1 MKSRKIIKLVVG
13 SLTGGALI
21 LSGLAL
27 QNVVTPTASQNQTN
41 TVQAQ
46 GTASE
51 FEETIMKAV
60 EKAKDSVVSIQN
72 YQKESQ
78 QNNLYG
84 YGTGGENQVDLED
97 PSASQKLAGEGSGVI
112 YKIDGDSAYL
122 VTNNHVVENADSLK
136 VKLADG
142 TTEDG
147 ELVGRDAVSDLAVVK
162 ISSKNV
168 KSAIKFADSD
178 ATKVGSI
185 AIAIG
190 SPLGS
195 KFSNSVTQGII
206 SGQSRIVPMDLDK
219 DGQADIE
226 TTLIQTSAAINPG
239 NSGGALLNKD
249 GDLVGINSSK
259 FSNVDVEGMGFA
271 IPSKEVQRVIAQ
283 LEKDG
288 KVTRPFIGIRQ
299 NDLAN
304 ITSRSKTEIL
314 KLKSDQTDGVVVTD
328 TVKGS
333 PAETAGLKKYDV
345 ITKIGDKEIKNIL
358 ELRRELY
365 AYNVG
370 DKVELTVLREG
381 KETKVQVTLGAQPE
395 QQSNNNLQQ
404 YQQGQQGQQGQGQE
418 QENGQEGQE
427 GQTPR
432 LPFPGQR

>member
-27 QNVVTPTASQNQTN
+27 QNVVTPTASQNQTD

-84 YGTGGENQVDLED
+84 YGTGGEHQVDLED

-112 YKIDGDSAYL
+112 YKIDGDTAYL

-206 SGQSRIVPMDLDK
+206 SGQSRIVPMDLNK

-288 KVTRPFIGIRQ
+288 KVTRPFIGISQ

-314 KLKSDQTDGVVVTD
+314 KLKSDQTDGVVVTN
-328 TVKGS
+328 TAKGS

-370 DKVELTVLREG
+370 DKVELTVFREG

-404 YQQGQQGQQGQGQE
+404 YQQGQQGQGQE
-418 QENGQEGQE
+418 QENGQE

>member
-27 QNVVTPTASQNQTN
+27 QNVVTPTASQNQTD

-46 GTASE
+46 GSASE

-112 YKIDGDSAYL
+112 YKIDGDTAYL

-288 KVTRPFIGIRQ
+288 KVTRPFIGISQ

-404 YQQGQQGQQGQGQE
+404 YQQGQQGQGQE
-418 QENGQEGQE
+418 QENGQE

>member
-51 FEETIMKAV
+51 FEETVMKAV

-84 YGTGGENQVDLED
+84 YGKGGENQVDLED

-112 YKIDGDSAYL
+112 YKIDGDTAYL

-206 SGQSRIVPMDLDK
+206 SGQSRIVPMDLNK

-288 KVTRPFIGIRQ
+288 KVTRPFIGISQ

-404 YQQGQQGQQGQGQE
+404 YQQGQQGQGQE
-418 QENGQEGQE
+418 QENGQE

>member
-206 SGQSRIVPMDLDK
+206 SGQSRIVPMDLNK

-288 KVTRPFIGIRQ
+288 KVTRPFIGISQ

-314 KLKSDQTDGVVVTD
+314 KLKSDQTYGVVVTD

-404 YQQGQQGQQGQGQE
+404 YQQGQQGQGQE
-418 QENGQEGQE
+418 KENGQE

>member
-27 QNVVTPTASQNQTN
+27 QNVVTPTASQNQTD

-112 YKIDGDSAYL
+112 YKIDGDTAYL

-206 SGQSRIVPMDLDK
+206 SGQSRIVPMDLNK

-288 KVTRPFIGIRQ
+288 KVTRPFIGISQ

-314 KLKSDQTDGVVVTD
+314 KLKSDQSDGVVVTD
-328 TVKGS
+328 TAKGS

-404 YQQGQQGQQGQGQE
+404 YQQGQQGQGQE
-418 QENGQEGQE
+418 QENGQE

>member
-27 QNVVTPTASQNQTN
+27 QNVVTPTASQNQTD

-97 PSASQKLAGEGSGVI
+97 PSASQNLAGEGSGVI
-112 YKIDGDSAYL
+112 YKIDGDTAYL

-206 SGQSRIVPMDLDK
+206 SGQSRIVPMDLNK

-288 KVTRPFIGIRQ
+288 KVTRPFIGISQ

-404 YQQGQQGQQGQGQE
+404 YQQGQQGQGQE

>member
-1 MKSRKIIKLVVG
+1 MKSRKFIKLVVG

-27 QNVVTPTASQNQTN
+27 QNVVTPTASQNQTD

-112 YKIDGDSAYL
+112 YKIDGDTAYL

-147 ELVGRDAVSDLAVVK
+147 ELVGRDAVSDLAVV
-162 ISSKNV
+162 N
-168 KSAIKFADSD
+168 
-178 ATKVGSI
+178 
-185 AIAIG
+185 
-190 SPLGS
+190 
-195 KFSNSVTQGII
+195 
-206 SGQSRIVPMDLDK
+206 K

-288 KVTRPFIGIRQ
+288 KVTRPFIGISQ

-404 YQQGQQGQQGQGQE
+404 YQQGQQGQGQE
-418 QENGQEGQE
+418 QENGQE

>member
-27 QNVVTPTASQNQTN
+27 QNVVTPTASQNQTD

-112 YKIDGDSAYL
+112 YKIDGDTAYL

-206 SGQSRIVPMDLDK
+206 SGQSRIVPMDLNK

-288 KVTRPFIGIRQ
+288 KVTRPFIGISQ

-333 PAETAGLKKYDV
+333 PAETAGLKKSDV

-404 YQQGQQGQQGQGQE
+404 YQQGQQGQGQE

>member
-51 FEETIMKAV
+51 FEETVMKAV

-112 YKIDGDSAYL
+112 YKIDGDTAYL

-206 SGQSRIVPMDLDK
+206 SGQSRIVPMDLNK

-288 KVTRPFIGIRQ
+288 KVTRPFIGISQ

-404 YQQGQQGQQGQGQE
+404 YQQGQQGQGQE
-418 QENGQEGQE
+418 QENGQE

>member
-27 QNVVTPTASQNQTN
+27 QNVVTPTASQNQTD

-84 YGTGGENQVDLED
+84 YGTRGENQVDLED

-112 YKIDGDSAYL
+112 YKIDGDTAYL

-206 SGQSRIVPMDLDK
+206 SGQSRIVPMDLNK

-288 KVTRPFIGIRQ
+288 KVTRPFIGISQ

-404 YQQGQQGQQGQGQE
+404 YQQGQQGQGQE
-418 QENGQEGQE
+418 QENGQE

>member
-1 MKSRKIIKLVVG
+1 MKNRKIIKLVVG

-27 QNVVTPTASQNQTN
+27 QNVVTPTASQNQTD

-112 YKIDGDSAYL
+112 YKIDGDTAYL

-206 SGQSRIVPMDLDK
+206 SGQSRIVPMDLNK

-288 KVTRPFIGIRQ
+288 KVTRPFIGISQ

-404 YQQGQQGQQGQGQE
+404 YQQGQQGQGQE

>member
-27 QNVVTPTASQNQTN
+27 QNVVTPTDSQNQTD

-112 YKIDGDSAYL
+112 YKIDGDTAYL

-206 SGQSRIVPMDLDK
+206 SGQSRIVPMDLNK

-288 KVTRPFIGIRQ
+288 KVTRPFIGISQ

-395 QQSNNNLQQ
+395 QQSTNNLQQ
-404 YQQGQQGQQGQGQE
+404 YQQGQQGQGQE
-418 QENGQEGQE
+418 QENGQEGQ
-427 GQTPR
+427 TPR

>member
-27 QNVVTPTASQNQTN
+27 QNVVTPTTSQNQTD

-46 GTASE
+46 GSASE

-112 YKIDGDSAYL
+112 YKIDGDTAYL

-206 SGQSRIVPMDLDK
+206 SGQSRIVPMDLNK

-288 KVTRPFIGIRQ
+288 KVTRPFIGISQ

-328 TVKGS
+328 TVNGS

-404 YQQGQQGQQGQGQE
+404 YQQGQQGQGQE
-418 QENGQEGQE
+418 QENGQE

>member
-27 QNVVTPTASQNQTN
+27 QNVVTPTASQNQTD

-112 YKIDGDSAYL
+112 YKIDGDTAYL

-206 SGQSRIVPMDLDK
+206 SGQSRIVPMDLNK

-288 KVTRPFIGIRQ
+288 KVTRPFIGISQ

-395 QQSNNNLQQ
+395 QQSNNKLQQ
-404 YQQGQQGQQGQGQE
+404 YQQGQQGQGQE

>member
-27 QNVVTPTASQNQTN
+27 QNVVTPTASQNQTD

-46 GTASE
+46 GSASE

-112 YKIDGDSAYL
+112 YKIDGDTAYL

-147 ELVGRDAVSDLAVVK
+147 ELVGSDAVSDLAVVK

-206 SGQSRIVPMDLDK
+206 SGQSRIVPMDLNK

-288 KVTRPFIGIRQ
+288 KVTRPFIGISQ

-404 YQQGQQGQQGQGQE
+404 YQQGQQGQGQE
-418 QENGQEGQE
+418 QENGQE

>member
-27 QNVVTPTASQNQTN
+27 QNVVTPTASQNQTD

-112 YKIDGDSAYL
+112 YKIDGDTAYL

-206 SGQSRIVPMDLDK
+206 SGQSRIVPMDLNK

-288 KVTRPFIGIRQ
+288 KVTRPFIGISQ

-304 ITSRSKTEIL
+304 ITSRSKTEIR

-404 YQQGQQGQQGQGQE
+404 YQQGQQGQE
-418 QENGQEGQE
+418 QENGQE

>member
-27 QNVVTPTASQNQTN
+27 QNVVTPTASQNQTD

-46 GTASE
+46 GSASE

-112 YKIDGDSAYL
+112 YKIDGDTAYL

-206 SGQSRIVPMDLDK
+206 SGQSRIVPMDLNK

-288 KVTRPFIGIRQ
+288 KVTRPFIGISQ

-404 YQQGQQGQQGQGQE
+404 YQQGQQGQE

>member
-27 QNVVTPTASQNQTN
+27 QNVVTPTASQNQTD

-46 GTASE
+46 GSASE

-112 YKIDGDSAYL
+112 YKIDGDTAYL

-206 SGQSRIVPMDLDK
+206 SGQSRIVPMDLNK

-288 KVTRPFIGIRQ
+288 KVTRPFIGISQ

-404 YQQGQQGQQGQGQE
+404 YQQGQQGQGQE

-427 GQTPR
+427 GQPPR

>member
-1 MKSRKIIKLVVG
+1 MKNRKIIKLVVG

-27 QNVVTPTASQNQTN
+27 QNVVTPTAAQNQTN

-112 YKIDGDSAYL
+112 YKIDGDTAYL

-288 KVTRPFIGIRQ
+288 KVTRPFIGISQ

-404 YQQGQQGQQGQGQE
+404 YQQGQQGQGQE
-418 QENGQEGQE
+418 QENGQE

>member
-1 MKSRKIIKLVVG
+1 MKSRKFIKLVVG

-27 QNVVTPTASQNQTN
+27 QNVVTPTASQNQTD

-112 YKIDGDSAYL
+112 YKIDGDTAYL

-206 SGQSRIVPMDLDK
+206 SGQSRIVPMDL
-219 DGQADIE
+219 
-226 TTLIQTSAAINPG
+226 
-239 NSGGALLNKD
+239 NKD

-288 KVTRPFIGIRQ
+288 KVTRPFIGISQ

-404 YQQGQQGQQGQGQE
+404 YQQGQQGQGQE
-418 QENGQEGQE
+418 QENGQE

>member
-27 QNVVTPTASQNQTN
+27 QNVVTPTASQNQTD

-46 GTASE
+46 GSASE

-112 YKIDGDSAYL
+112 YKIDGDTAYL

-206 SGQSRIVPMDLDK
+206 SGQSRIVPMDLNK

-271 IPSKEVQRVIAQ
+271 IPSKEVQRVITQ

-288 KVTRPFIGIRQ
+288 KVTRPFIGISQ

-404 YQQGQQGQQGQGQE
+404 YQQGQQGQGQE

>member
-27 QNVVTPTASQNQTN
+27 QNVVTPTASQNQTD

-112 YKIDGDSAYL
+112 YKIDGDTAYL

-288 KVTRPFIGIRQ
+288 KVTRPLIGIRQ

-345 ITKIGDKEIKNIL
+345 IAKIGDKEIKNIL

-395 QQSNNNLQQ
+395 QQSTNNLQQ
-404 YQQGQQGQQGQGQE
+404 YQQGPQGQQGQE
-418 QENGQEGQE
+418 PENGQEGQE

>member
-112 YKIDGDSAYL
+112 YKIDGDTAYL

-206 SGQSRIVPMDLDK
+206 SGQSRIVPMDLNK

-271 IPSKEVQRVIAQ
+271 IPSKEVQRVIEQ

-288 KVTRPFIGIRQ
+288 KVTRPFIGISQ

-404 YQQGQQGQQGQGQE
+404 YQQGQHGQGQE

>member
-13 SLTGGALI
+13 SLTGGTLI

-27 QNVVTPTASQNQTN
+27 QNVVTPTASQNQTD

-112 YKIDGDSAYL
+112 YKIDGDTAYL

-178 ATKVGSI
+178 AAKVGSI

-206 SGQSRIVPMDLDK
+206 SGQSRIVPMDLNK

-271 IPSKEVQRVIAQ
+271 IPSKEVQRIIAQ

-288 KVTRPFIGIRQ
+288 KVTRPFIGISQ

-304 ITSRSKTEIL
+304 ITSRSKTDIL

-404 YQQGQQGQQGQGQE
+404 YQQGQQGQGQE
-418 QENGQEGQE
+418 QENGQE

>member
-27 QNVVTPTASQNQTN
+27 QNVVTPTAAQNQTN

-72 YQKESQ
+72 YQKERQ

-112 YKIDGDSAYL
+112 YKIDGDTAYL

-206 SGQSRIVPMDLDK
+206 SGQSRIVPMDLNK

-288 KVTRPFIGIRQ
+288 KVTRPFIGISQ

-381 KETKVQVTLGAQPE
+381 KETKIQVTLGAQPE
-395 QQSNNNLQQ
+395 RQSNNNLQQ
-404 YQQGQQGQQGQGQE
+404 YQQGQQGQGQE
-418 QENGQEGQE
+418 QENGQEGQ
-427 GQTPR
+427 TPR

>member
-1 MKSRKIIKLVVG
+1 MKNRKIIKLVVG
-13 SLTGGALI
+13 SLTGGTLI

-27 QNVVTPTASQNQTN
+27 QNVVTPTAAQNQTN

-112 YKIDGDSAYL
+112 YKIDGDTAYL
-122 VTNNHVVENADSLK
+122 VTNNHVVENANSLK

-206 SGQSRIVPMDLDK
+206 SGQSRIVPMDLNK

-288 KVTRPFIGIRQ
+288 KVTRPFIGISQ

-370 DKVELTVLREG
+370 DKVELTILREG

-404 YQQGQQGQQGQGQE
+404 YQQGQQGQE

>member
-27 QNVVTPTASQNQTN
+27 QNVVTPTASQNQTD

-112 YKIDGDSAYL
+112 YKIDGDTAYL

-206 SGQSRIVPMDLDK
+206 SGQSRIVPMDLNK

-288 KVTRPFIGIRQ
+288 KVTRPFIGISQ

-328 TVKGS
+328 TVKDS

-395 QQSNNNLQQ
+395 QQSTNNLQQ
-404 YQQGQQGQQGQGQE
+404 YQQGQQGQGQE

>member
-1 MKSRKIIKLVVG
+1 MKNRKIIKLVVG

-27 QNVVTPTASQNQTN
+27 QNVVTPTAAQNQTN

-112 YKIDGDSAYL
+112 YKIDGDTAYL

-206 SGQSRIVPMDLDK
+206 SGQSRIVPMDLNK

-288 KVTRPFIGIRQ
+288 KVTRPFIGISQ

-381 KETKVQVTLGAQPE
+381 KETKIQVTLGAQPE

-404 YQQGQQGQQGQGQE
+404 YQQGQQGQGQE
-418 QENGQEGQE
+418 QENGQE

>member
-1 MKSRKIIKLVVG
+1 MKNRKIIKLAVG

-27 QNVVTPTASQNQTN
+27 QNVVTPTAAQNQTN

-72 YQKESQ
+72 YQKEIQ

-206 SGQSRIVPMDLDK
+206 SGQSRIVPMDLNK

-288 KVTRPFIGIRQ
+288 KVTRPFIGISQ

-304 ITSRSKTEIL
+304 ITSRSKSEIL

-404 YQQGQQGQQGQGQE
+404 YQQGQQGQGQE
-418 QENGQEGQE
+418 QENGQE

>member
-51 FEETIMKAV
+51 FEETVMKAV

-112 YKIDGDSAYL
+112 YKIDGDTAYL

-206 SGQSRIVPMDLDK
+206 SGQSRIVPMDLNK

-288 KVTRPFIGIRQ
+288 KVTRPFIGISQ

-404 YQQGQQGQQGQGQE
+404 YQQGQQGQGQE

>member
-112 YKIDGDSAYL
+112 YKIDGDTAYL

-206 SGQSRIVPMDLDK
+206 SGQSRIVPMDLNK

-288 KVTRPFIGIRQ
+288 KVTRPFIGISQ

-404 YQQGQQGQQGQGQE
+404 YQQYQQGQQGQGQE
-418 QENGQEGQE
+418 PENGQE

>member
-1 MKSRKIIKLVVG
+1 MKNRKIIKLVVG
-13 SLTGGALI
+13 SLTGGTLI

-27 QNVVTPTASQNQTN
+27 QNVVTPTAAQNQTN

-112 YKIDGDSAYL
+112 YKIDGDTAYL

-206 SGQSRIVPMDLDK
+206 SGQSRIVPMDLNK

-288 KVTRPFIGIRQ
+288 KVTRPFIGISQ

-404 YQQGQQGQQGQGQE
+404 YQQGQQGQE

>member
-27 QNVVTPTASQNQTN
+27 QNVVTPTASQNQTD

-46 GTASE
+46 GKASE

-112 YKIDGDSAYL
+112 YKIDGDTAYL

-206 SGQSRIVPMDLDK
+206 SGQSRIVPMDLNK

-288 KVTRPFIGIRQ
+288 KVTRPFIGISQ

-404 YQQGQQGQQGQGQE
+404 YQQGQQGQGQE
-418 QENGQEGQE
+418 QENGQE

>member
-27 QNVVTPTASQNQTN
+27 QNVVTPTTSQNQTD

-46 GTASE
+46 GSASE

-112 YKIDGDSAYL
+112 YKIDGDTAYL

-206 SGQSRIVPMDLDK
+206 SGQSRIVPMDLNK

-288 KVTRPFIGIRQ
+288 KVTRPFIGISQ

-404 YQQGQQGQQGQGQE
+404 YQQGQQGQE

>member
-13 SLTGGALI
+13 SLTGGAHI

-27 QNVVTPTASQNQTN
+27 QNVVTPTASQNQTD

-112 YKIDGDSAYL
+112 YKIDGDTAYL

-206 SGQSRIVPMDLDK
+206 SGQSRIVPMDLNK

-288 KVTRPFIGIRQ
+288 KVTRPFIGISQ

-404 YQQGQQGQQGQGQE
+404 YQQGQQGQGQE

>member
-46 GTASE
+46 GSASE

-112 YKIDGDSAYL
+112 YKIDGDTAYL

-206 SGQSRIVPMDLDK
+206 SGQSRIVPMDLNK

-288 KVTRPFIGIRQ
+288 KVTRPFIGISQ

-404 YQQGQQGQQGQGQE
+404 YQQGQQGQGQE
-418 QENGQEGQE
+418 QENGQE

>member
-27 QNVVTPTASQNQTN
+27 QNVVTPTASQNQTD

-46 GTASE
+46 GSASE

-84 YGTGGENQVDLED
+84 YGTEGENQVDLED

-112 YKIDGDSAYL
+112 YKIDGDTAYL

-206 SGQSRIVPMDLDK
+206 SGQSRIVPMDLNK

-288 KVTRPFIGIRQ
+288 KVTRPFIGISQ

-404 YQQGQQGQQGQGQE
+404 YQQGQQGQGQE

>member
-27 QNVVTPTASQNQTN
+27 QNVVTPTASQNQTD

-112 YKIDGDSAYL
+112 YKIDGDTAYL

-206 SGQSRIVPMDLDK
+206 SGQSRIVPMDLNK

-271 IPSKEVQRVIAQ
+271 IPSKEVQRVITQ

-288 KVTRPFIGIRQ
+288 KVTRPFIGISQ

-304 ITSRSKTEIL
+304 ITSRSKTDIL

-404 YQQGQQGQQGQGQE
+404 YQQGQQGQGQE

>member
-27 QNVVTPTASQNQTN
+27 QNVVTPTASQNQMD

-72 YQKESQ
+72 YQKEGQ

-112 YKIDGDSAYL
+112 YKIDGDTAYL

-288 KVTRPFIGIRQ
+288 KVTRPFIGISQ

-404 YQQGQQGQQGQGQE
+404 YQQGQQGQGQE
-418 QENGQEGQE
+418 QENGQE

>member
-13 SLTGGALI
+13 SLTGGTLL

-27 QNVVTPTASQNQTN
+27 QNVVTPTASQNQTD

-112 YKIDGDSAYL
+112 YKIDGDTAYL

-288 KVTRPFIGIRQ
+288 KVTRPFIGISQ

-404 YQQGQQGQQGQGQE
+404 YQQGQQGQGQE
-418 QENGQEGQE
+418 QENGQE